1 MGILNAI
8 FAPFIVLYL
17 IMYSFF
23 RYFDVR
29 TSASI
34 SVGPCPQRLPY
45 LHRPQEYHKNPSS
58 IGGRKYTPFA
68 EWKFREFN
76 ELPHHFTR
84 RLDES
89 YPAASMYIG
98 QFPNEKLTIIMR
110 FVAFVAGSFAAV
122 LLLATV
128 IDPDLFLG
136 FEVTPH
142 RTVFFYVGVFGS
154 ILAVARGMIP
164 EENRVFDP
172 ELLIMEVIQHTHY
185 MPDDWKDQLHSK
197 KVRRFSSPCDVT
209 LTAFP
214 VMNRCTRSLANCLR

>member
-29 TSASI
+29 IFTSSSPGLFPSLI
-34 SVGPCPQRLPY
+34 VRPFRLS
-45 LHRPQEYHKNPSS
+45 QEYHKNPSS

-89 YPAASMYIG
+89 YPTASMYIG

-142 RTVFFYVGVFGS
+142 RTVFFYVGVFGTV
-154 ILAVARGMIP
+154 LAAARGMIP
-164 EENRVFDP
+164 EENTVFDP
-172 ELLIMEVIQHTHY
+172 ELLIVDVIQHTHY

-197 KVRRFSSPCDVT
+197 KVRSIIHYRRYV
-209 LTAFP
+209 
-214 VMNRCTRSLANCLR
+214 N

>member
-1 MGILNAI
+1 MFVLPFPLLSHLVSTAYHIL
-8 FAPFIVLYL
+8 
-17 IMYSFF
+17 S
-23 RYFDVR
+23 
-29 TSASI
+29 
-34 SVGPCPQRLPY
+34 
-45 LHRPQEYHKNPSS
+45 QEYHKNPSS

-89 YPAASMYIG
+89 YPTASMYIG

-128 IDPDLFLG
+128 IDPDLFVG

-142 RTVFFYVGVFGS
+142 RTVLFYVGVFGS
-154 ILAVARGMIP
+154 ILAVARGMVP

-185 MPDDWKDQLHSK
+185 MPDDWKDQLHAK
-197 KVRRFSSPCDVT
+197 KVRKFSSTSDVT
-209 LTAFP
+209 LTDFP
-214 VMNRCTRSLANCLR
+214 TMNCRCIKRLVNCLR

>member
-1 MGILNAI
+1 VLTLY
-8 FAPFIVLYL
+8 PFCARVL
-17 IMYSFF
+17 
-23 RYFDVR
+23 
-29 TSASI
+29 
-34 SVGPCPQRLPY
+34 
-45 LHRPQEYHKNPSS
+45 QEYHKNPSS

-89 YPAASMYIG
+89 YPTASMYIG

-110 FVAFVAGSFAAV
+110 FVAFIAGSFAAV

-128 IDPDLFLG
+128 LDPDLFVG

-142 RTVFFYVGVFGS
+142 RTVLFYVGVFGS

-172 ELLIMEVIQHTHY
+172 ELLIMDVIQDTHY
-185 MPDDWKDQLHSK
+185 MPDHWKDQLHSK
-197 KVRRFSSPCDVT
+197 TVCQLCTICGIT
-209 LTAFP
+209 LTDCL
-214 VMNRCTRSLANCLR
+214 VTNCRYTRSLANCLR

>member
-1 MGILNAI
+1 ML
-8 FAPFIVLYL
+8 PVLPL
-17 IMYSFF
+17 SLS
-23 RYFDVR
+23 
-29 TSASI
+29 SAHPVSI
-34 SVGPCPQRLPY
+34 CARVS
-45 LHRPQEYHKNPSS
+45 QEYHKNPSS

-89 YPAASMYIG
+89 YPTASMYIG

-110 FVAFVAGSFAAV
+110 FVAFIAGSFAAV

-128 IDPDLFLG
+128 LDPDLFVG

-142 RTVFFYVGVFGS
+142 RTVLFYVGVFGS

-172 ELLIMEVIQHTHY
+172 ELLIMDVIQDTHY
-185 MPDDWKDQLHSK
+185 MPDHWKDQLHSK
-197 KVRRFSSPCDVT
+197 TVCQPCTIYGIT
-209 LTAFP
+209 LTLTP
-214 VMNRCTRSLANCLR
+214 LL